1 MRVLLVFNHEKVI
14 GGGEIYFMEYVKALK
29 KDQDG
34 IKLAVFTPGEGEIKK
49 ELENEKI
56 KNFSFPM
63 PSAKNIL
70 SINKTLKNFQDM
82 IYEFRPEIIHVNGS
96 RAMLYLTLLKAKL
109 MMKRKEN
116 CNFKIIWHVRISQ
129 KDNIDLPL
137 FIFSDGIIV
146 NSRKTLTK
154 RFSHITKFIRSK
166 KIKVIYNGID
176 LSLKEKVSDIK
187 KSGRRDELKKELK
200 IQGIVISSYG
210 RIEEGKGFDLLVR
223 AAQKIKQNRKF
234 SLLIAGE
241 GPLKEKILKM
251 GKGLNIISP
260 GFMKKEEILALSDI
274 VIFPSC
280 IDSFGNVVLEAL
292 VCGIPQIVSSHAG
305 ASEIVENFKEAIILD
320 PKKIDEFSRKME
332 ILISDENLRR
342 KLSENSIKKAP
353 KFSIENHKKEVF
365 EFYKIVLGQN

>member
-49 ELENEKI
+49 EIENEKI

-63 PSAKNIL
+63 PSVKNIL
-70 SINKTLKNFQDM
+70 STNKTLKNFQDM
-82 IYEFRPEIIHVNGS
+82 IYEFRPDIIHVNGS
-96 RAMLYLTLLKAKL
+96 RAMLYLTLLKAKS
-109 MMKRKEN
+109 MMKREEKGN

-129 KDNIDLPL
+129 KDKIDLPL
-137 FIFSDGIIV
+137 FIFSDGIIT
-146 NSRKTLTK
+146 NSRKTLIK
-154 RFSHITKFIRSK
+154 RFSHITRFIRSK

-176 LSLKEKVSDIK
+176 LSLKEKVSDIT
-187 KSGRRDELKKELK
+187 KSGKIYELKKELK
-200 IQGIVISSYG
+200 IQGLVISSYG

-223 AAQKIKQNRKF
+223 AAQKIKKNRKF

-251 GKGLNIISP
+251 GRGLNIISP

-274 VIFPSC
+274 VVFPSC

-292 VCGIPQIVSSHAG
+292 VCGIPQIVSSHSG
-305 ASEIVENFKEAIILD
+305 ASEIVENFKEAIIVD
-320 PKKIDEFSRKME
+320 PKKIDEFSQKLELLIYDEDLRK
-332 ILISDENLRR
+332 

-353 KFSIENHKKEVF
+353 NFSIENHKNQVI
-365 EFYKIVLGQN
+365 EFYKNVL